1 MSILKEIEEMGYSVR
16 IIPKRNRLGV
26 IPWSTCPAET
36 RQWFTDHRNEIEA
49 ALRGSSTTGTHL
61 RGSSTTGTQLRGSST
76 TGTQLKKLI
85 EKSLPQSLLD
95 KVPKAT
101 CGCGNLERKMNS
113 WGIEKCKQQAEYII
127 SHLVSQSEKMGKVTT
142 AIPLVLRRK
151 AAEKM
156 LKLAIRMEQKA
167 KLTE

>member
-1 MSILKEIEEMGYSVR
+1 MSILNEIEEMGYSVR
-16 IIPKRNRLGV
+16 IDPKRNRLGV
-26 IPWSTCPAET
+26 TPWPTCPPET

-49 ALRGSSTTGTHL
+49 ALRGI
-61 RGSSTTGTQLRGSST
+61 ST

-113 WGIEKCKQQAEYII
+113 WGIEKCKQQSEYII

-156 LKLAIRMEQKA
+156 LNLAIRMEQKA